1 MPLSTLANA
10 PSFDRAGFTFRSLA
24 APSRGSSELAMWSV
38 LIAPGTESELHSMDR
53 EEILVVMSGAISAT
67 VGGEEVRA
75 QPGDV
80 VIVPAGALLQ
90 IRNERDQ
97 AATVT
102 AVTSVGMTATV
113 GGATFVP
120 PWAQ

>member
-1 MPLSTLANA
+1 
-10 PSFDRAGFTFRSLA
+10 
-24 APSRGSSELAMWSV
+24 
-38 LIAPGTESELHSMDR
+38 MDR
-53 EEILVVMSGAISAT
+53 EEILVVMSGTISAT

-97 AATVT
+97 DA
-102 AVTSVGMTATV
+102 
-113 GGATFVP
+113 P
-120 PWAQ
+120 